1 MAISSK
7 EGSQLAK
14 LLLPL
19 VVLRTEYEVLL
30 FQTLHSFFRHVAAS
44 VAYLEYAF
52 SLFLIVDHN
61 FTITVF
67 LFDFLLGNVQL
78 IVSPLFLDPSVR
90 GRRGGGVRNPK
101 RLAK

>member
-61 FTITVF
+61 FTI
-67 LFDFLLGNVQL
+67 FDFLLGNVQL